1 MTLSEV
7 TLLVLSLFI
16 NFIIFKY
23 FDIIRKFIPIYDIPN
38 LSRKT
43 HKLPVSVLG
52 GIWILINFLIII
64 LYLSLF
70 NDNLLIK
77 SHFINLRDKFH
88 LLVFLTIFLTLG
100 LYDDANDIK
109 YKQKSFIFFILS
121 FFLFYTNEKLIIYS
135 IQIIF
140 IDKKYNF
147 FLGKYSLLFIT
158 FSFIFLLVSL
168 NFLDGINLNLG
179 LFYSINILFLFFL
192 TKNVIFLYLLIPI
205 IFILYLNYN
214 SRVFLGDSGSYI
226 ISIILMFFFIN
237 NYNQGLITFD
247 KIFILL
253 LYPTVDF
260 VRVITIR
267 LFTFKNPA
275 IGDRNHFHHILE
287 NKFGNLWAI
296 LIISLKNLFLIIS
309 SLFMPPL
316 YIVAFY
322 ILVYFGIL
330 FICKSKISTI

>member
-7 TLLVLSLFI
+7 TFLVLSIFI
-16 NFIIFKY
+16 NFVIFKY
-23 FDIIRKFIPIYDIPN
+23 FDILKKFIPIYDIPN

-52 GIWILINFLIII
+52 GTWILLNFLIMM
-64 LYLSLF
+64 LYLSFF

-77 SHFINLRDKFH
+77 SSFINLRDKFH
-88 LLVFLTIFLTLG
+88 LLIFLTIFLTIG

-121 FFLFYTNEKLIIYS
+121 FCLFYTNEKLIIYT
-135 IQIIF
+135 IQITF
-140 IDKKYNF
+140 IDKQYIF
-147 FLGKYSLLFIT
+147 FFGKYSLLFIT

-179 LFYSINILFLFFL
+179 LFYFINILYLFFL
-192 TKNVIFLYLLIPI
+192 TKNIIFLYLLIPI
-205 IFILYLNYN
+205 IFILFLNYN
-214 SRVFLGDSGSYI
+214 SRIFLGDSGAYI
-226 ISIILMFFFIN
+226 ISIILMFFFVN
-237 NYNQGLITFD
+237 NHNQGLITFE

-260 VRVITIR
+260 IRVIAIR
-267 LFTFKNPA
+267 LFSVQNPA

-287 NKFGNLWAI
+287 NKFGNLRAI
-296 LIISLKNLFLIIS
+296 LIIGLKNLSLIIS

-316 YIVAFY
+316 YIVALY

-330 FICKSKISTI
+330 FICKSKIFTI

>member
-52 GIWILINFLIII
+52 GIWILLNFLIII
-64 LYLSLF
+64 LYLSFF

-77 SHFINLRDKFH
+77 SNFINLRDKFH

-109 YKQKSFIFFILS
+109 YKQKFFIFFILS
-121 FFLFYTNEKLIIYS
+121 FFLFYTNEKLIIYTL
-135 IQIIF
+135 QIIF
-140 IDKKYNF
+140 IDKKYIF

-179 LFYSINILFLFFL
+179 LFYFINILYLLFV
-192 TKNVIFLYLLIPI
+192 TKNIIFLYLLIPI
-205 IFILYLNYN
+205 IFILFLNYN
-214 SRVFLGDSGSYI
+214 SRIFLGDSGAYI

-253 LYPTVDF
+253 LYPAVDF
-260 VRVITIR
+260 IRVITIR

-287 NKFGNLWAI
+287 NKFGNLTAI
-296 LIISLKNLFLIIS
+296 LIISLKNLFLITS

-330 FICKSKISTI
+330 FICKSKISNI

>member
-52 GIWILINFLIII
+52 GTWILLNFLIII
-64 LYLSLF
+64 LYLSFF

-77 SHFINLRDKFH
+77 SNFINLRDKFH

-109 YKQKSFIFFILS
+109 YKQKFFIFFILS
-121 FFLFYTNEKLIIYS
+121 FCLFYTNEKLIIYTL
-135 IQIIF
+135 QIIF
-140 IDKKYNF
+140 IDKKYIF

-179 LFYSINILFLFFL
+179 LFYFINILYLLFV
-192 TKNVIFLYLLIPI
+192 TKNIIFLYLLIPI
-205 IFILYLNYN
+205 IFILFLNYN
-214 SRVFLGDSGSYI
+214 SRIFLGDSGAYI
-226 ISIILMFFFIN
+226 ISIILMFFFVN

-253 LYPTVDF
+253 LYPAVDF
-260 VRVITIR
+260 IRVITIR

-287 NKFGNLWAI
+287 NKFGNLTAI
-296 LIISLKNLFLIIS
+296 LIIGLKNLFLITS

-330 FICKSKISTI
+330 FICKSKISNI